1 MQAIFGNVYV
11 RLAVYV
17 ASLVPGLAASWGL
30 GWFLVDFND
39 GWLNMHLQ
47 VEGAVTA
54 IGGSVTTV
62 LGVYNKFGTK

>member
-1 MQAIFGNVYV
+1 MNTIFGNVYV

-39 GWLNMHLQ
+39 GFALL
-47 VEGAVTA
+47 VVTGDDA
-54 IGGSVTTV
+54 ANGRVDRGGHSM
-62 LGVYNKFGTK
+62 GS